1 MKKDAGEADGTMTML
16 VTEDAR
22 EMCFAQG
29 KSCVYASDDDR
40 FIISETPAGVIDRHE
55 LATGQVTRVW
65 PDGAE
70 ETFPADSPIYREL
83 PVWPRPATAACRQPG
98 EATVRD

>member
-1 MKKDAGEADGTMTML
+1 MKADADESDGTMTMP

-55 LATGQVTRVW
+55 VATGQVTRVW
-65 PDGAE
+65 PDGIE
-70 ETFPADSPIYREL
+70 ETFPADSPRHDEYPL
-83 PVWPRPATAACRQPG
+83 WPSSISASRG
-98 EATVRD
+98 NEHGGK